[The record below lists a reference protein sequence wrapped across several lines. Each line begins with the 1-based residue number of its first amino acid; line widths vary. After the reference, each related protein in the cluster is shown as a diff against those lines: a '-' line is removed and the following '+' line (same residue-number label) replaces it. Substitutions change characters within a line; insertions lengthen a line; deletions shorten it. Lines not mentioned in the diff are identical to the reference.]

1 MTDIYDKK
9 IVPLSA
15 LKAACARSRS
25 KKGRVVF
32 TNGCFDILHAGHVK
46 YLRKAKALGD
56 ILVLGLN
63 SDSSV
68 RRIKGPSRPV
78 VGQKDRAAVVS
89 SLGCVDYVTVFGEDT
104 PIKVIKAVRPDI
116 LVKGADWKAGSIAGA
131 DFVKSYG
138 GRVATIPLVKGRST
152 SDIIR
157 RIKRT
162 SR

>member
-1 MTDIYDKK
+1 MTDKYDKK
-9 IVPLSA
+9 IVTLSA
-15 LKAACARSRS
+15 LKAICVRLKSR
-25 KKGRVVF
+25 KERIVF

-46 YLRKAKALGD
+46 YLRKSKDLGD

-78 VGQKDRAAVVS
+78 VSQKDRVAVVS

-104 PIKVIKAVRPDI
+104 PIKVIRAVKPDI
-116 LVKGADWKAGSIAGA
+116 LVKGADWKAGSIIGA

-138 GRVATIPLVKGRST
+138 GTTVTVPLVKGRST

>member
-1 MTDIYDKK
+1 MTDKYDKK

-15 LKAACARSRS
+15 LKALCARLRAR
-25 KKGRVVF
+25 KQRIVF

-78 VGQKDRAAVVS
+78 VSQQDRAVVVS
-89 SLGCVDYVTVFGEDT
+89 SLGCVDYVAVFGEDT
-104 PIKVIKAVRPDI
+104 PIKVIKAVKPDI
-116 LVKGADWKAGSIAGA
+116 LVKGADWKAGSIVGA
-131 DFVKSYG
+131 DFVHSYG
-138 GRVATIPLVKGRST
+138 GKAATIPLVKGRST

>member
-1 MTDIYDKK
+1 LRAKK
-9 IVPLSA
+9 ERI
-15 LKAACARSRS
+15 
-25 KKGRVVF
+25 VF

-63 SDSSV
+63 SDSSI

-78 VGQKDRAAVVS
+78 VNQKDRAAVIS
-89 SLGCVDYVTVFGEDT
+89 SLGCVDYVAVFGEDT
-104 PIKVIKAVRPDI
+104 PIKVIKAVKPDI
-116 LVKGADWKAGSIAGA
+116 LVKGADWKAGNIVGA
-131 DFVKSYG
+131 DLVDSYG
-138 GRVATIPLVKGRST
+138 GKVATIPLVKGRST